1 MKSKLTGFL
10 LWKGVLSAKTDIM
23 DHFKDESKWRIDCW

>member
-10 LWKGVLSAKTDIM
+10 LWKDVISTKTNIM
-23 DHFKDESKWRIDCW
+23 DHFKDEWK